1 MLVPYELAPDQKD
14 AWIAAEM
21 SRLTE
26 LHHARCPLYRDY
38 LDQFSFPPGPFSNIA
53 AVPFVPVRF
62 FKEFDLL
69 SVPREEVVKTMTS
82 SGTSG
87 RQSRIFLD
95 KYTALSQTKAL
106 SSIMASFIGTR
117 RLPMLVIDC
126 ESTITNRNHFSARAA
141 GITGFSIFGSK
152 RAFAL
157 NELMQPDLEAI
168 RAFLAAHGGAPF
180 FIFGFTYLIYA
191 NFMST
196 LLAAGVELDLRNGI
210 LFHGGG
216 WKKLEALKVSDAEF
230 KNGLRQATGLTRV
243 HNYYGMVE
251 QTGSIFVE
259 CEHGRMHASNY
270 SDVIIRDP
278 VTFEVL
284 PDGQAGVL
292 QILSTLP
299 ESYPGHSLLTEDV
312 GAIIGDGLCECAR
325 HGRAIRIDGRLAR
338 AEVRGCSDSYA

>member
-1 MLVPYELAPDQKD
+1 MLVPYELNPNQKEVR
-14 AWIAAEM
+14 IAAEM
-21 SRLTE
+21 SRLTN
-26 LHHARCPLYRDY
+26 LHHARCSIYRDY
-38 LDQFSFPPGPFSNIA
+38 LDQFGFAAGPVSHIA
-53 AVPFVPVRF
+53 EAPFVPVRF

-95 KYTALSQTKAL
+95 KHTALSQTKAL

-141 GITGFSIFGSK
+141 GITGFSLFGSK

-157 NELMQPDLEAI
+157 DEQLQPDLEAI
-168 RAFLAAHGGAPF
+168 QAFLAAHGEAPF

-196 LLAAGVELDLRNGI
+196 LISAGVELDLRNGI

-216 WKKLEALKVSDAEF
+216 WKKLETLKVSDAEF
-230 KNGLRQATGLTRV
+230 KSGLRQATGLTKI

-270 SDVIIRDP
+270 SDAIVRDP

-284 PDGQAGVL
+284 PEGEVGAL

-299 ESYPGHSLLTEDV
+299 QSYPGHSLLTEDV
-312 GAIIGDGLCECAR
+312 GAIVGDGPCACGR
-325 HGRAIRIDGRLAR
+325 YGRAIRIDGRLAR

>member
-1 MLVPYELAPDQKD
+1 MLVPYELSPGQKE
-14 AWIAAEM
+14 AWFAAEM

-26 LHHARCPLYRDY
+26 LHHARCPIYRDY
-38 LDQFSFPPGPFSNIA
+38 LDQFGFSARPVSSITS
-53 AVPFVPVRF
+53 VPFVPVRF

-69 SVPREEVVKTMTS
+69 SVDSSEVVKTMTS

-95 KYTALSQTKAL
+95 KLTALSQTKAL
-106 SSIMASFIGTR
+106 SSIMSSFIGTR

-126 ESTITNRNHFSARAA
+126 EATITNRNHFSARAA

-152 RAFAL
+152 RVFAL
-157 NELMQPDLEAI
+157 DEQLQPDLAAI
-168 RAFLAAHGGAPF
+168 KAFLAAHGDAPF

-230 KNGLRQATGLTRV
+230 KNGLRQSTGLTRV

-270 SDVIIRDP
+270 SDVIVRDP

-284 PDGQAGVL
+284 PNGATGVL

-312 GAIIGDGLCECAR
+312 GAIVGSDPCECGR
-325 HGRAIRIDGRLAR
+325 NGRAIRIDGRLAR

>member
-1 MLVPYELAPDQKD
+1 MLVPYELSPDQKD
-14 AWIAAEM
+14 AWFAAEM

-26 LHHARCPLYRDY
+26 LHHARCPIYRDY
-38 LDQFSFPPGPFSNIA
+38 LDQFGFAPRPVLSNT

-69 SVPREEVVKTMTS
+69 SVERGEVVKTMTS

-95 KYTALSQTKAL
+95 KHTALSQTKAL
-106 SSIMASFIGTR
+106 SSIMSSFIGTR

-157 NELMQPDLEAI
+157 DEQLQPDLEAI
-168 RAFLAAHGGAPF
+168 QIFLAAHGSAPF

-196 LLAAGVELDLRNGI
+196 LLAAGVKLNLSNGI

-230 KNGLRQATGLTRV
+230 KSGLRQATGLTRV

-259 CEHGRMHASNY
+259 CEHGQMHASNY
-270 SDVIIRDP
+270 SDVIVRDP

-284 PDGQAGVL
+284 PDGEAGVV
-292 QILSTLP
+292 QILSILP

-312 GAIIGDGLCECAR
+312 GAIIEDGRCECGR
-325 HGRAIRIDGRLAR
+325 YGRAIRIDGRLDR

>member
-1 MLVPYELAPDQKD
+1 MLVPYELNPEQKE

-26 LHHARCPLYRDY
+26 FHHSRCPIYRDY
-38 LDQFSFPPGPFSNIA
+38 LDQFEFA
-53 AVPFVPVRF
+53 AGTVSDVASVPFVPVRF

-69 SVPREEVVKTMTS
+69 SVPKEEVVKTMTS

-95 KYTALSQTKAL
+95 KHTALSQTKAL

-126 ESTITNRNHFSARAA
+126 EATITNRNHFSARAA
-141 GITGFSIFGSK
+141 GVTGFSIFGSR

-157 NELMQPDLEAI
+157 DKQLQPDLQAI
-168 RAFLAAHGGAPF
+168 RAFLAAYGDAPF
-180 FIFGFTYLIYA
+180 FVFGFTYLIYA

-216 WKKLEALKVSDAEF
+216 WKKLEALRVSDAEF
-230 KNGLRQATGLTRV
+230 KSGLRQATGLTKV

-270 SDVIIRDP
+270 SEVIIRDP

-284 PDGQAGVL
+284 PEGSTGVL
-292 QILSTLP
+292 QVLSTLP

-312 GAIIGDGLCECAR
+312 GAIVQSDRCKCGR
-325 HGRAIRIDGRLAR
+325 HGKAIRIDGRLAR

>member
-1 MLVPYELAPDQKD
+1 MLVPYELSPDQKE
-14 AWIAAEM
+14 AWFAAEM

-26 LHHARCPLYRDY
+26 LHYARCPIYRDY
-38 LDQFSFPPGPFSNIA
+38 LDQFGFSARPVSSIT

-69 SVPREEVVKTMTS
+69 SVDSSEVVKTMTS

-95 KYTALSQTKAL
+95 KHTALSQTKAL

-152 RAFAL
+152 RVFAL
-157 NELMQPDLEAI
+157 DEQLQPDLEAI
-168 RAFLAAHGGAPF
+168 QAFLAAHGDAPF

-196 LLAAGVELDLRNGI
+196 LLAAGVELDLGNGI

-216 WKKLEALKVSDAEF
+216 WKRLEALKVSDAEF
-230 KNGLRQATGLTRV
+230 KSGLRQATGLTRV

-270 SDVIIRDP
+270 SDAIVRDP
-278 VTFEVL
+278 ATFEVL
-284 PDGQAGVL
+284 PDGEAGAL

-312 GAIIGDGLCECAR
+312 GAIVGDGPCACGR
-325 HGRAIRIDGRLAR
+325 HGRSIRIDGRLAR

>member
-1 MLVPYELAPDQKD
+1 MLVPYELSPDQKGV
-14 AWIAAEM
+14 WFAAEM
-21 SRLTE
+21 SRLTQR
-26 LHHARCPLYRDY
+26 HYARCPIYRDY
-38 LDQFSFPPGPFSNIA
+38 LDQFGFATRPVASITE
-53 AVPFVPVRF
+53 VPFVPVRF

-69 SVPREEVVKTMTS
+69 SVERSEVVKTMTS

-95 KYTALSQTKAL
+95 KHTALSQTKAL
-106 SSIMASFIGTR
+106 SSIMSSFIGAR
-117 RLPMLVIDC
+117 RLPMLVIDS

-152 RAFAL
+152 RVFAL
-157 NELMQPDLEAI
+157 DEQLQLDLEAI
-168 RAFLAAHGGAPF
+168 RIFLAAHGSTPF

-191 NFMST
+191 NFLNS
-196 LLAAGVELDLRNGI
+196 LLAAGIELDLRNGI

-216 WKKLEALKVSDAEF
+216 WKKLEALRVSDAEF
-230 KNGLRQATGLTRV
+230 KLGLREATGLHKV

-259 CEHGRMHASNY
+259 CEHGQMHASNY
-270 SDVIIRDP
+270 SDVIVRDP

-284 PDGQAGVL
+284 PEGETGVL
-292 QILSTLP
+292 QVLSTLP

-312 GAIIGDGLCECAR
+312 GAVIGGGRCECGR
-325 HGRAIRIDGRLAR
+325 YGRAIRIDGRLGR